1 MAYIP
6 EGQSWATTLPP
17 WAGILSLSGSFGVTL
32 SWFLII
38 MANPIPS
45 FQADPPLT
53 AASGFCVWSDTC
65 LISTLKVV
73 ALPQAYSM
81 QSQESGVHY
90 SRWDS
95 SSRDEVSVTAMSSSE
110 EASCYRRYS
119 PNRPEAPTVL
129 TIFVQA
135 QPLPACPHA
144 HGAGH
149 YL

>member
-1 MAYIP
+1 MAP
-6 EGQSWATTLPP
+6 ALLPP
-17 WAGILSLSGSFGVTL
+17 IRPSILRFWRHFLQPSGLLYVH
-32 SWFLII
+32 
-38 MANPIPS
+38 
-45 FQADPPLT
+45 QVHRADPPLT

-110 EASCYRRYS
+110 EASCYRRIS
-119 PNRPEAPTVL
+119 QKLCSGKLGIAMKVL
-129 TIFVQA
+129 GGVALFWIIFILGYITGYYVHK
-135 QPLPACPHA
+135 CK
-144 HGAGH
+144 
-149 YL
+149 